1 MIVETLSLSMPLLY
15 DLAKTVMGAGSVGI
29 GAYKVIQWIKDIRE
43 KDLAD
48 MKTGI
53 NAMQVGLEKQTVA
66 LINEFKE
73 QRQDF
78 RTFYGP
84 LLQSVTTHAVARA
97 KRSPRPKARK
107 VPRKVARK
115 APKKK

>member
-1 MIVETLSLSMPLLY
+1 MIVEAVVSLPLLY
-15 DLAKTVMGAGSVGI
+15 DISKTLIGAGSLAV
-29 GAYKVIQWIKDIRE
+29 GAYKVVQWIKDIRE

-48 MKTGI
+48 MKSGI
-53 NAMQVGLEKQTVA
+53 TAMQVGLEKQTEA
-66 LINEFKE
+66 LISELKE

-84 LLQSVTTHAVARA
+84 LLQAVALPVSARARA

-107 VPRKVARK
+107 ALRNK
-115 APKKK
+115 